1 MHDLNFWFSCIM
13 LGFQFSLSRQKREQ
27 VSRCFDSPYERP
39 LQELLFH
46 QDCSPHLIKNFPRPV
61 PLFVTICTFIVHFLN
76 NSFIVCKQMHMDLYI
91 VHMRYLHPALNML
104 SYKVLLYCII
114 EDQYRHTNTQE
125 EYECDILLVMSYSL
139 CMWSGLALELRY
151 RNLLYG
157 NLRTMSMDKLLSLH
171 NFQQKFGS
179 SCSFCLKMP

>member
-61 PLFVTICTFIVHFLN
+61 PLFVIICTFIVHFLN

-91 VHMRYLHPALNML
+91 VHMRYLHHRLNL
-104 SYKVLLYCII
+104 F
-114 EDQYRHTNTQE
+114 
-125 EYECDILLVMSYSL
+125 
-139 CMWSGLALELRY
+139 
-151 RNLLYG
+151 
-157 NLRTMSMDKLLSLH
+157 SMA
-171 NFQQKFGS
+171 
-179 SCSFCLKMP
+179 SFCQIGKLKYLPNFPSTWYTSVCSHLCYCLLMSWRKN